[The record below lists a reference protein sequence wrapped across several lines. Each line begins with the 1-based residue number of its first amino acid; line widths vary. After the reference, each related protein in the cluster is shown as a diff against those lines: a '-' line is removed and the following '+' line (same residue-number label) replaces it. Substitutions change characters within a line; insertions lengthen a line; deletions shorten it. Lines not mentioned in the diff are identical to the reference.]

1 MKINSLEHVTSVYNS
16 QKSVTSKTKNAVNKK
31 DELLISSEAKDIQ
44 LAYKLVKQVPDVRQ
58 EKVDQLKNQIQTGT
72 YNVKLEEIVDK
83 MINSI
88 DLKG

>member
-16 QKSVTSKTKNAVNKK
+16 QKSVTSKAKRTADKK

-44 LAYKLVKQVPDVRQ
+44 LAYKLVKQVPDIRK
-58 EKVDQLKNQIQTGT
+58 EKVDHLKNQIQTGT
-72 YNVKLEEIVDK
+72 YNVNLEEIVDK